1 MQDIDADIDDAGG
14 NLDGAV
20 LHALDICDE
29 LVEVVDDG
37 LRLGPCEVGEGGD
50 DRQVR
55 VDDVLQLIQNQVDR
69 GRNRCDKNKAWLVG
83 AISRLV
89 KGYTRCLV
97 KCLSFVRS
105 QAQLPSTFNYRVS
118 VFLNF
123 VFHYDVINQLQLSLA
138 IVCNFLA
145 FQCLFR

>member
-1 MQDIDADIDDAGG
+1 MSTDITPNLIYVLKRTPAELTWQGDIDTKRLQNMQDIDADIDDAGG

-20 LHALDICDE
+20 LHALDIRDE

-37 LRLGPCEVGEGGD
+37 LRLGPRQVGQGGD
-50 DRQVR
+50 DREVR

-89 KGYTRCLV
+89 KGFT
-97 KCLSFVRS
+97 KCLHACRS
-105 QAQLPSTFNYRVS
+105 
-118 VFLNF
+118 
-123 VFHYDVINQLQLSLA
+123 
-138 IVCNFLA
+138 
-145 FQCLFR
+145 